1 MIGDDQIAEAGRTLA
16 GAASSPARV
25 VLFGSR
31 ARGDTR
37 PGSDL
42 DFLVIEERV
51 DSKLSE
57 MVRLR
62 DGCPR
67 WASPST
73 SWLSRAPRRS
83 AAEGDRGPSST
94 ARFRRGGCSLSPERE
109 EAELLLRKARED
121 QVAVARFAADEAVAD
136 SVIGFHA
143 QQAVETIE
151 ASGVEPA
158 DDVRA
163 APSLAPWAVEF
174 RYGETIDEQLDREE
188 AARLVDATVDWAT
201 ERVAECAS

>member
-1 MIGDDQIAEAGRTLA
+1 M
-16 GAASSPARV
+16 
-25 VLFGSR
+25 
-31 ARGDTR
+31 
-37 PGSDL
+37 
-42 DFLVIEERV
+42 
-51 DSKLSE
+51 
-57 MVRLR
+57 
-62 DGCPR
+62 
-67 WASPST
+67 
-73 SWLSRAPRRS
+73 
-83 AAEGDRGPSST
+83 
-94 ARFRRGGCSLSPERE
+94 SPERE

-143 QQAVETIE
+143 QQAVEKALKAVLSAGGNEYAWTHDIRYLIETIE

-158 DDVRA
+158 HEVRA
-163 APSLAPWAVEF
+163 ARSLAPWAVEF